1 MYKVSSIQNERC
13 AETASGRVRGGV
25 KGWEKSGW
33 LEVGKKGGRV
43 KGWEKRRIKGWEK
56 GEALY

>member
-25 KGWEKSGW
+25 KGWEKRGW

-43 KGWEKRRIKGWEK
+43 KGWVKGR
-56 GEALY
+56 

>member
-33 LEVGKKGGRV
+33 LEVGKNGGVRMG
-43 KGWEKRRIKGWEK
+43 KKE
-56 GEALY
+56 Y

>member
-33 LEVGKKGGRV
+33 LEVGKRGGLRRGGRGGGLRV
-43 KGWEKRRIKGWEK
+43 GRKGDG
-56 GEALY
+56 

>member
-33 LEVGKKGGRV
+33 LEVGKRGGLRRGGR
-43 KGWEKRRIKGWEK
+43 GGEK
-56 GEALY
+56 GEG